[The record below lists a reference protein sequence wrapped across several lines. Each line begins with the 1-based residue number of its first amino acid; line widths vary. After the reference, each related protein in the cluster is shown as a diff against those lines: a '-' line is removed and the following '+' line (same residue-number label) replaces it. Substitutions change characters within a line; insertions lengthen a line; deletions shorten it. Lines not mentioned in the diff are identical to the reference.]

1 MRLGLNLSLDMVE
14 GSLCR
19 LKCLNLKHDQRI
31 NNFLIKVL
39 VLKVLTSV
47 KKQNSEI
54 PFCDTQKTVSSYSWG
69 RLVSE

>member
-19 LKCLNLKHDQRI
+19 LKCLNLKHDQRK

-54 PFCDTQKTVSSYSWG
+54 PFCDTQKQFQVTVG
-69 RLVSE
+69 DG